1 MRLDDLD
8 PSQVARVAV
17 LLDEALDLPDDRRA
31 DWCAALTGRE
41 PNLSA
46 VVADLLRRVARA
58 GDRRETGG
66 LIASAIARAAGEP
79 TTLAGRRIG
88 PYRVLRPLG
97 QGGMGSVW
105 LAERTDGLFARKVAL
120 KLLHTSLMNAAM
132 SERFMRERAILARLD
147 HPHIARL
154 LDAGIAE
161 DGQPYIALEHVEGI
175 ALDTYC
181 ESNRLSLDA
190 RIDLTLQMLS
200 AVQHAHEALVIHRD
214 LKPANILV
222 TAQGQ
227 VRLLDFGIAKLMT
240 DGHAEETELTRLGG
254 RALTPDYASPEQ
266 ITGAPMST
274 ASDVYAL
281 GVVLYG
287 LLCGQRPYSPKSGSR
302 AALEEAILSV
312 EPLRP
317 SQQPSSD
324 AIAAARAT
332 TSRKLAAALAGDLD
346 SIVLKAL
353 KKNPAERYPT
363 AAALLQDLKRYRQG
377 EQVEAQ
383 PDSASHRLR
392 KFIGR
397 HRLRM
402 VLGTGVGLLLV
413 AATAVSAWQADRAS
427 TQDCVAQLEAQRAQ
441 ADKRFG
447 LDIVTANSDQQADP

>member
-1 MRLDDLD
+1 L
-8 PSQVARVAV
+8 
-17 LLDEALDLPDDRRA
+17 
-31 DWCAALTGRE
+31 
-41 PNLSA
+41 
-46 VVADLLRRVARA
+46 
-58 GDRRETGG
+58 
-66 LIASAIARAAGEP
+66 
-79 TTLAGRRIG
+79 
-88 PYRVLRPLG
+88 
-97 QGGMGSVW
+97 
-105 LAERTDGLFARKVAL
+105 
-120 KLLHTSLMNAAM
+120 
-132 SERFMRERAILARLD
+132 
-147 HPHIARL
+147 
-154 LDAGIAE
+154 
-161 DGQPYIALEHVEGI
+161 
-175 ALDTYC
+175 
-181 ESNRLSLDA
+181 
-190 RIDLTLQMLS
+190 
-200 AVQHAHEALVIHRD
+200 
-214 LKPANILV
+214 
-222 TAQGQ
+222 
-227 VRLLDFGIAKLMT
+227 
-240 DGHAEETELTRLGG
+240 
-254 RALTPDYASPEQ
+254 
-266 ITGAPMST
+266 
-274 ASDVYAL
+274 
-281 GVVLYG
+281 
-287 LLCGQRPYSPKSGSR
+287 
-302 AALEEAILSV
+302 V